1 MNETEAAIV
10 LNMPHQVELTGD
22 DLLLFDVIRDNSSP
36 MDAII
41 LKSGLPEA
49 AVSSRLLALELGRHI
64 RSMRGNQ
71 FAKLI

>member
-22 DLLLFDVIRDNSSP
+22 DLLFFDVIRDNSSP

-41 LKSGLPEA
+41 LKSGLPVA
-49 AVSSRLLALELGRHI
+49 TVSSRLLALEHGLHLC
-64 RSMRGNQ
+64 SLPGNQ
-71 FAKLI
+71 FFKLI